1 MTGDANTD
9 YNAAI
14 APVKNASRRDD
25 AMVAFQNFVKST
37 RIQPTSQ
44 TLTTGSGS

>member
-14 APVKNASRRDD
+14 ALVKDASRRDD